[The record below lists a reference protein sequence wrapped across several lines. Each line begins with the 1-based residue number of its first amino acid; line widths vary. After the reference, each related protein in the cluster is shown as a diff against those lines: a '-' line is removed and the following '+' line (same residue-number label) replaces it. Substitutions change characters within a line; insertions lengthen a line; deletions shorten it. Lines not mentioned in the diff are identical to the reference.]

1 MILKNL
7 KNIISDEFGV
17 LRELAI
23 LPACKSFGGAKPKC
37 PVSRSQQTENVIRRK
52 LLIRWRLPGNVLDSI
67 EAEQAEFGA
76 QPKITDG
83 SLGKCV
89 NLAFGKAVANL
100 PRCVCVL
107 TDIQRWIQSERARR
121 PRQHHASQQNIS
133 QDHSY

>member
-7 KNIISDEFGV
+7 KNIISDDFGV

-23 LPACKSFGGAKPKC
+23 LPACKSFGGANPKC
-37 PVSRSQQTENVIRRK
+37 PVSRSQQTENVIRGK

-76 QPKITDG
+76 QPKITVG

-107 TDIQRWIQSERARR
+107 TDIQRWIQCEHTRA
-121 PRQHHASQQNIS
+121 PRQQHVSQCDAQR
-133 QDHSY
+133 D